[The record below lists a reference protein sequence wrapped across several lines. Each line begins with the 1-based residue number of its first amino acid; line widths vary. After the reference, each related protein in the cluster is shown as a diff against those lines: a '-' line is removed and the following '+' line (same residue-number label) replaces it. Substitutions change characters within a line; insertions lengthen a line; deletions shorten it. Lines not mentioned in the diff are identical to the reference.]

1 MPRLPLDRFVE
12 VFAIHPRSAAAAGWI
27 WPPGAAA
34 ATPDH
39 CVAGRSNPLPAA
51 LLWREPSPA
60 AATGRSRA
68 PNRAASSPGR
78 PVEGAEMVA
87 GSASDR
93 PSTAE
98 SALQAARP
106 SPGFSIRLAT
116 PLDWRFRGWCA
127 AVRRRAGARRGAAAA
142 GWRRARGRA
151 AGQGRGQGRA
161 RGGLGEKRAQGWKRA
176 AARAPGGSRGGAE
189 RSAGRACPETSGGR
203 RVARA
208 AGGERASPY
217 QASPERESQLMAA
230 ARSRSGTAGVGRTR
244 MYPSSSGVRRGP
256 SGVRTRVG
264 PFQVFQ
270 PRRS

>member
-1 MPRLPLDRFVE
+1 MV
-12 VFAIHPRSAAAAGWI
+12 AIYAAAPTGPIRGGVRDPPALGGRGRSRSADGWI

-34 ATPDH
+34 TTPDH
-39 CVAGRSNPLPAA
+39 GVAGRSNPLPAA

-60 AATGRSRA
+60 AAAGRSRA

-87 GSASDR
+87 GLASDR
-93 PSTAE
+93 PSTAG

-142 GWRRARGRA
+142 GWQRARGRA

-161 RGGLGEKRAQGWKRA
+161 RGG
-176 AARAPGGSRGGAE
+176 ARQE
-189 RSAGRACPETSGGR
+189 TSAGLETSGREGST
-203 RVARA
+203 RVAR
-208 AGGERASPY
+208 
-217 QASPERESQLMAA
+217 
-230 ARSRSGTAGVGRTR
+230 RSRAERRAGVPGDFRREAGREGCR
-244 MYPSSSGVRRGP
+244 RRARLSLPGVP
-256 SGVRTRVG
+256 
-264 PFQVFQ
+264 
-270 PRRS
+270 